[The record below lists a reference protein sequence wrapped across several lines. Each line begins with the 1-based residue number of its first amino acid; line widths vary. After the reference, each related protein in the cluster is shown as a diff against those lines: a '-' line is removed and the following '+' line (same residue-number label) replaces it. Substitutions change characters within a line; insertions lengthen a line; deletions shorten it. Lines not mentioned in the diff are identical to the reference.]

1 MAIKEIL
8 QRIKRLEER
17 NNDDGIVV
25 LICLENGREKRKRMS
40 AYEAQMM
47 VLEQEADRSFCIGV
61 NFQCEIIGVE
71 SGDDDGFITAML
83 NGEVMTQEKL
93 KAIIEE

>member
-1 MAIKEIL
+1 MEDKN
-8 QRIKRLEER
+8 QEE
-17 NNDDGIVV
+17 GIVV
-25 LICLENGREKRKRMS
+25 LICLENGQEQRKSRTT
-40 AYEAQMM
+40 YEAQMM